1 MEMRWTVLTIDEL
14 KAYKAKAKRQR
25 DNWKRRAEV
34 YRIVLED
41 IAAGPCCG
49 CCDDDGP
56 QCDVGRAKDALR
68 TANAE
73 RAWMGSG
80 RGTTPNAR
88 NQGQT
93 PQGET
98 NE

>member
-1 MEMRWTVLTIDEL
+1 MRTIEEL
-14 KAYKAKAKRQR
+14 QAYKAKAKRQR

-34 YRIVLED
+34 YRVALEE

-49 CCDDDGP
+49 CCADDDP

-73 RAWMGSG
+73 LRRSE
-80 RGTTPNAR
+80 RQDT
-88 NQGQT
+88 
-93 PQGET
+93 
-98 NE
+98 